1 MRSNGKKNMTTQIEQ
16 LSTLERRFT
25 MSIPIAAIESE
36 IETRIK
42 RLARTVKMS
51 GFRPG
56 KVPVKMVASSYGPQV
71 RSEVLSEQV
80 NKSFGDIV
88 DQNQLRVAGYPQIES
103 QADAADAANV
113 RFTATFEVFPD
124 IAFAD
129 IGAIAIER
137 PIVEVTDDDVARTL
151 ETLRKQ
157 RVRYEAKDSAA
168 AEGDRLIVDFTGQID
183 GAAFDGGA
191 ANDFTMVL
199 GERRMLPEFEAAAHG
214 LKKGDVKAFDL
225 AFPADYFGKDVAGKT
240 ATFTLTV
247 KDVAQ
252 PVLPVIDAE
261 FAKAFGISGGSVDA
275 LKTEVRGNLE
285 LERKRRVFQSVRDQA
300 FKGLRAQA
308 ALEVPKALIAA
319 EAERMA
325 QSATEEM
332 KSRGASTENAQMSP
346 ATFEPAATERVAMGL
361 IVGELVRSNQLQASP
376 EQVRAL
382 LNEQAQSYEK
392 PEQVVAWYYQDA
404 RRLSEFEAVAL
415 EQNVVD
421 HVLKAAKVVDKAL
434 PFAELIGQPAA
445 S

>member
-1 MRSNGKKNMTTQIEQ
+1 MSTQIEQ

-25 MSIPIAAIESE
+25 MSIPISVIESE

-42 RLARTVKMS
+42 RLARSVKMS

-71 RSEVLSEQV
+71 RSEVLSDHV
-80 NKSFGDIV
+80 NKSFGAV
-88 DQNQLRVAGYPQIES
+88 VEQNQLRVAGYPQIES
-103 QADAADAANV
+103 KVDAADSANFL
-113 RFTATFEVFPD
+113 FTATFEVFPD
-124 IAFAD
+124 IQFANL
-129 IGAIAIER
+129 GGIAIER
-137 PIVEVTDDDVARTL
+137 PIVEVTDDDVLRTL

-157 RVRYEAKDSAA
+157 RVRYEAKDEP
-168 AEGDRLIVDFTGQID
+168 AEDGDRLIVDFTGQIA
-183 GAAFDGGA
+183 GTTFDGGSA
-191 ANDFTMVL
+191 SDFTMVL
-199 GERRMLPEFEAAAHG
+199 GERRMLPEFEAAARG
-214 LKKGDVKAFDL
+214 LKKGDSKTFDL
-225 AFPADYFGKDVAGKT
+225 SFPADYFGKDVAGKT
-240 ATFTLTV
+240 ATFQLTA
-247 KDVAQ
+247 KDVAR
-252 PVLPVIDAE
+252 PVLPVVDGE

-285 LERKRRVFQSVRDQA
+285 LERKRRVFQSVRDQV

-308 ALEVPKALIAA
+308 SLEVPKALIAA

-332 KSRGASTENAQMSP
+332 KSRGANSENAQMSP
-346 ATFEPAATERVAMGL
+346 STFEPAAAERVAMGL
-361 IVGELVRSNQLQASP
+361 IVGELVRVNGLQASP

-392 PEQVVAWYYQDA
+392 PEQVVAWYYQDQ

-421 HVLKAAKVVDKAL
+421 HVLKLAMVTDKAKA
-434 PFAELIGQPAA
+434 FSELIGQQTA
-445 S
+445 